1 MTNSDLILALAK
13 FIIPAILIFG
23 AIYYFTNKWYDIQSQ
38 KMKVDAILDKGKVT
52 SPISAQSA
60 NAKLFFPM
68 QIDAVQRMVLF
79 LERIT
84 PTSMVLRLHNPGL
97 PAKAFQQKLLEAV
110 RDEFEHNLAQQVY
123 VSSETWDQV
132 KLGKEEVVK
141 IVNMAATQLEPTA
154 LAGELGQ
161 AIFEITAQ
169 MKQQP
174 TEQPI
179 EALKAELRTH
189 L

>member
-1 MTNSDLILALAK
+1 MTNSEIILTLIK
-13 FIIPAILIFG
+13 YIIPTIFIFG
-23 AIYYFTNKWYDIQSQ
+23 AAYYFTNKWYDIQSQ
-38 KMKVDAILDKGKVT
+38 KMKVDAILDKGKT
-52 SPISAQSA
+52 SSPLSTQSA

-97 PAKAFQQKLLEAV
+97 PAKAFQQKLIEAV

-123 VSSETWDQV
+123 VSSEAWEHV
-132 KLGKEEVVK
+132 KMGKEEVVK
-141 IVNMAATQLEPTA
+141 IINMAATKMEPTA

-174 TEQPI
+174 TELPI
-179 EALKAELRTH
+179 EVLKAELRSK